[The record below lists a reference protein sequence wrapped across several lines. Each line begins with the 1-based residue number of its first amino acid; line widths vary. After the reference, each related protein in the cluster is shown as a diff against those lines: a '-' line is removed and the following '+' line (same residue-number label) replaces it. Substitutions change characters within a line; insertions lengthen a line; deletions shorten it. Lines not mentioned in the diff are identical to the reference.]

1 MEAYFSILNCM
12 ERGAGGGGVIQV
24 EIFISAGMYLFELRC
39 TMSLHELINTTV

>member
-12 ERGAGGGGVIQV
+12 ERGAGGGVIQV
-24 EIFISAGMYLFELRC
+24 EIFISAGMYLFELGC